1 MRISLLL
8 LLAACTGAPVDTN
21 GKDGSLDDSG
31 DTGDTDDTGQVEET
45 GETGETA
52 ETGETGTIPAELISI
67 TWTVAL
73 PTAITTREP
82 LDLSVTGQYD
92 DGTTA
97 DVTGSASFAS
107 SDEAVILVVGGGVG
121 QPLFEGSATVTAT
134 VDSFELA
141 ATVDVSLAS
150 AIAGDLVFNE
160 VLADGTVDGDPN
172 ADGTLDSVE
181 DEFVEI
187 ANMSDVTVDLSG
199 YTLVEDDFYHLPR
212 HTFAAGTV
220 LQAGQAIV
228 VFGGGDLGA
237 LSATNCWFVTAENE
251 DSALPYGLSLNN
263 SGETIWLNDTSGA
276 GVASFAYGGS
286 SGIDVIE
293 DASYVLNP
301 EVYSTDY
308 THHSYATGSTGD
320 FSPCLFVDG
329 SAYTGP
335 DGRF

>member
-1 MRISLLL
+1 MRISFLLL
-8 LLAACTGAPVDTN
+8 LGACTGAPVDTN
-21 GKDGSLDDSG
+21 GKDGSLV
-31 DTGDTDDTGQVEET
+31 DTGDTGQVDDTGDT
-45 GETGETA
+45 GETGET
-52 ETGETGTIPAELISI
+52 GTVPAELISI

-97 DVTGSASFAS
+97 DVTGSANFAS
-107 SDEAVILVVGGGVG
+107 SDESVLMVYMPGVG

-160 VLADGTVDGDPN
+160 VLADGTVNGDPN
-172 ADGTLDSVE
+172 SDDTLDPVE

-187 ANMSDVTVDLSG
+187 ANLSDVTVDLSG

-237 LSATNCWFVTAENE
+237 LSATNCWFVTAQNE

-263 SGETIWLNDTSGA
+263 AGETIWLNDTSGV

-293 DASYVLNP
+293 DASYVLSP
-301 EVYSTDY
+301 DVYGTGY
-308 THHSYATGSTGD
+308 THHTYASASTGD

-329 SAYTGP
+329 SAYVGP